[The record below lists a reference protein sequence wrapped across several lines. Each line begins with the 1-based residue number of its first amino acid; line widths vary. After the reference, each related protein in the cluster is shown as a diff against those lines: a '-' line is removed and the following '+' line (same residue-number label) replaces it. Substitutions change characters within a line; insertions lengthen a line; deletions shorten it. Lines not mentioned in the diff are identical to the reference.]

1 MFWLPALA
9 VAGLVGGYFSRDV
22 SKAITKYV
30 PGGKYLTGADKKR
43 HKRNYKESQD
53 RYNNYARESQTTINN
68 LSSEIQQSMQGLRS
82 LEEQK
87 YQSSNRS
94 YEMENQLNQYA
105 IQYDSGL
112 KNIEAQRARLASSA
126 GQQQSFESLKQKAPA
141 LEARMSEVEQLP
153 GVFQNLYDRVAQ
165 QKESLRGLT
174 EEEAGSTIAKHQQ
187 DVDSLK
193 NQRQAIEEKIRHS
206 MNDITR
212 EHKNISSE
220 KAELQNQLT
229 SYQASQDRLL
239 QDTSNFDQ
247 ARHQLTSMID
257 QYKQHQSIEEKITAD
272 YTERKK
278 HIEGLQNNLRSYS
291 ESAQSQLDS
300 YAHDVKWRAEK
311 LQKSANITG
320 LVQGGVI
327 AGLTFGAGALL
338 GGIGAGAAGATGA
351 AGTTATVAGG
361 SSIAGQLGFGLK
373 CLSPLLGIGHYMNT
387 SNIMHSLRGGIEQVN
402 VANNHQY
409 DGMSGD
415 LDQMARYGRSGRAK
429 MPIAE
434 LGGLKQAVEH
444 FNMRSVPELKDL
456 PQLSES
462 LGKIVSLKDIEGL
475 TLGLP
480 SMTAASGKKY
490 NYEVL
495 YDNDFIKK
503 LKKVSKKLG
512 EPYLNPNSTI
522 NPNATRTNYNT
533 NMVTAYG

>member
-9 VAGLVGGYFSRDV
+9 VAGLVGGFFSREV
-22 SKAITKYV
+22 SKGISKYV

-43 HKRNYKESQD
+43 HTHNYEESQN
-53 RYNNYARESQTTINN
+53 RYNNYAREAQNTINK
-68 LSSEIQQSMQGLRS
+68 LSHELQQSVHGLRS

-87 YQSSNRS
+87 YQANVRN
-94 YEMENQLNQYA
+94 YEMQNQLNHYTS
-105 IQYDSGL
+105 QYDSGL
-112 KNIEAQRARLASSA
+112 KNIEAQRARLASSSE
-126 GQQQSFESLKQKAPA
+126 QLKQSFAALQQKAPA

-153 GVFQNLYDRVAQ
+153 GVFQNLYEQVAK

-187 DVDSLK
+187 DVESLK
-193 NQRQAIEEKIRHS
+193 KQRQEMEGRIRQS

-212 EHKNISSE
+212 EHKNLSME
-220 KAELQNQLT
+220 KADLENQLGN
-229 SYQASQDRLL
+229 YQASQDRLL

-247 ARHQLTSMID
+247 ARHQLTSIIE
-257 QYKQHQSIEEKITAD
+257 QYKQQQSIEDKITAD
-272 YTERKK
+272 YTERQK
-278 HIEGLQNNLRSYS
+278 HIEGLQNKLRDYGS
-291 ESAQSQLDS
+291 SAQSQLDS

-320 LVQGGVI
+320 LVQG
-327 AGLTFGAGALL
+327 AGLGALTFGAGMGLGAL
-338 GGIGAGAAGATGA
+338 GGAGAATVSG
-351 AGTTATVAGG
+351 GT
-361 SSIAGQLGFGLK
+361 SILGQLGFGLK
-373 CLSPLLGIGHYMNT
+373 CLSPLVGIGHYMNT
-387 SNIMHSLRGGIEQVN
+387 SNIMHNLRGRIEQVDL
-402 VANNHQY
+402 ANNHQY
-409 DGMSGD
+409 DGMSGN
-415 LDQMARYGRSGRAK
+415 LEQMARYGRSGLAK
-429 MPIAE
+429 TPIAE

-444 FNMRSVPELKDL
+444 FNMRSVPQLKDL

-490 NYEVL
+490 NYQVL

-512 EPYLNPNSTI
+512 TPYLNPNSTI
-522 NPNATRTNYNT
+522 NSNVTR

>member
-9 VAGLVGGYFSRDV
+9 VASIVGTYFSRDV
-22 SKAITKYV
+22 SNFVSNYV
-30 PGGKYLTGADKKR
+30 PGGKYLTGSDTKKC
-43 HKRNYKESQD
+43 KRNYEESQD
-53 RYNNYARESQTTINN
+53 RYNNYAREAQDNINN
-68 LSSEIQQSMQGLRS
+68 LSREIQQSMQGLRS

-87 YQSSNRS
+87 YQHSNRS
-94 YEMENQLNQYA
+94 YAMENQLNQYA
-105 IQYDSGL
+105 SQYDSGL
-112 KNIEAQRARLASSA
+112 KNIEAQRARLSSSA
-126 GQQQSFESLKQKAPA
+126 EQLKQSFAALQQKAPA
-141 LEARMSEVEQLP
+141 LEARMREVEQLP

-165 QKESLRGLT
+165 QKDSLRGLT

-193 NQRQAIEEKIRHS
+193 KQRQAIEEKIRHS

-220 KAELQNQLT
+220 KAELERQLGN
-229 SYQASQDRLL
+229 YQASQDRLL

-247 ARHQLTSMID
+247 ARHQLISWIE
-257 QYKQHQSIEEKITAD
+257 QYKQHQNREEQIAAD
-272 YTERKK
+272 YASRQS
-278 HIEGLQNNLRSYS
+278 HIEGLQNRLNDYGS
-291 ESAQSQLDS
+291 SAQRQLDS
-300 YAHDVKWRAEK
+300 YAHDVKWRAGKYED
-311 LQKSANITG
+311 SAGITG
-320 LVQGGVI
+320 LVQGT
-327 AGLTFGAGALL
+327 ALAALTFGAGAGLDSL
-338 GGIGAGAAGATGA
+338 G
-351 AGTTATVAGG
+351 GG
-361 SSIAGQLGFGLK
+361 SSIFSSIAGGIGSGLQ
-373 CLSPLLGIGHYMNT
+373 SFAPFVGIGHYMNT
-387 SNIMHSLRGGIEQVN
+387 SNIANKLGKLEKVN
-402 VANNHQY
+402 FANNHQY

-415 LDQMARYGRSGRAK
+415 LDQMARYGRSGVAK

-495 YDNDFIKK
+495 YQF
-503 LKKVSKKLG
+503 
-512 EPYLNPNSTI
+512 PNLI
-522 NPNATRTNYNT
+522 
-533 NMVTAYG
+533 

>member
-9 VAGLVGGYFSRDV
+9 VASIVGTYFSRDV
-22 SKAITKYV
+22 SNFVSKYV
-30 PGGKYLTGADKKR
+30 PGGKYLTGSDTKKC
-43 HKRNYKESQD
+43 KRNYEESQD
-53 RYNNYARESQTTINN
+53 RHNNYAREAQTNINN
-68 LSSEIQQSMQGLRS
+68 LSREIQQSMQGLRS

-87 YQSSNRS
+87 YQHSNRS
-94 YEMENQLNQYA
+94 YAMENQLNQYA
-105 IQYDSGL
+105 SQYDSGL
-112 KNIEAQRARLASSA
+112 KNIEAQRARLSFS
-126 GQQQSFESLKQKAPA
+126 GEQLKQSFAALQQKAPA
-141 LEARMSEVEQLP
+141 LEARMREVEQLP

-165 QKESLRGLT
+165 QKDSLRGLT

-193 NQRQAIEEKIRHS
+193 KQRQAIEEKIRHS

-220 KAELQNQLT
+220 KAELRHQLGN
-229 SYQASQDRLL
+229 YQASQDRLL
-239 QDTSNFDQ
+239 QDTGNFDQ
-247 ARHQLTSMID
+247 ARHQLISCIE
-257 QYKQHQSIEEKITAD
+257 QYKQHQNREEQIAAD
-272 YTERKK
+272 YASRQS
-278 HIEGLQNNLRSYS
+278 HIEGLQNRLNDYGS
-291 ESAQSQLDS
+291 SAQRQLDS
-300 YAHDVKWRAEK
+300 YAHDVKWRAGKYED
-311 LQKSANITG
+311 SADITG
-320 LVQGGVI
+320 LVQGT
-327 AGLTFGAGALL
+327 ALAALTFGAGMGLTSL
-338 GGIGAGAAGATGA
+338 GAGEA
-351 AGTTATVAGG
+351 ATVAGG
-361 SSIAGQLGFGLK
+361 TSTLGQIGFGVK
-373 CLSPLLGIGHYMNT
+373 CLAPLVGIGHYLNT
-387 SNIMHSLRGGIEQVN
+387 SNIMHRLRGGIEPVDL
-402 VANNHQY
+402 ANNHQY

-415 LDQMARYGRSGRAK
+415 LDQMARYGRSGLEK

-444 FNMRSVPELKDL
+444 FNMRSVPQLKDL

-495 YDNDFIKK
+495 YDNEFIKK

-522 NPNATRTNYNT
+522 NSNSTR